1 MDLNKQ
7 TNKTHPLFFCVI
19 IEKEISPIPFFSLQK
34 STTMELHTS
43 SPSVSSSLPQQQMV
57 VIGGGTAHQKH
68 QLYLKKRERAYL
80 LETEIEDAQREYIRK
95 MVDMLKVM
103 QKQFYSK
110 YGEKIKDLEDIEES
124 INFVQTQGLKEL
136 RRKLQ
141 TLYLESLDCD
151 NQEEFKTKSKK
162 LRDDFEKLYFPKDNY
177 QEKRDR
183 EAFALKKA
191 ILGSHGAVQF
201 LMNNSISPHQEV
213 DDAPEQSSF
222 SEDDEQADDER

>member
-1 MDLNKQ
+1 
-7 TNKTHPLFFCVI
+7 
-19 IEKEISPIPFFSLQK
+19 
-34 STTMELHTS
+34 MELHP
-43 SPSVSSSLPQQQMV
+43 SPSHATVLPMDTPLQHSQSSQHSQQLQSSQMMLV
-57 VIGGGTAHQKH
+57 GGGSTAHQKH

-141 TLYLESLDCD
+141 TLYLESLDCN
-151 NQEEFKTKSKK
+151 NQEEFKTKSKN
-162 LRDDFEKLYFPKDNY
+162 LRNDFEKLYYPKDNY

-201 LMNNSISPHQEV
+201 LMNNETTPPFPVSH
-213 DDAPEQSSF
+213 AHGPEQSSS
-222 SEDDEQADDER
+222 SEEEDADDER